1 MQPLAIIGFGEAGR
15 SFASAMTG
23 DRQVRAFDIRSASR
37 LTACAM
43 RADYA
48 AAGVQGCETAAE
60 ALHGAAAVLSLVTA
74 DQALPAA
81 RLYAPSLAAGAIW
94 LDMNSVAPGTKR
106 AAAELVG
113 ATGGRYV
120 DAAVMAPVNPALLD
134 VPVLLSGEH
143 AAAGLDILQTLG
155 FTQARVAG
163 AAVGRAATIKLLRSV
178 VFKGLE
184 ALTAECVLACD
195 KAGVLDEVLG
205 SLGADWPSLADYRL
219 DRMMLHG
226 VRRAAEM
233 REAARML
240 QDLGIA
246 PLMTRG
252 TIEWQ
257 QRLGAR
263 ASEPV
268 PDGLGPKLARLAL

>member
-1 MQPLAIIGFGEAGR
+1 MQTLAIIGFGEAGR
-15 SFASAMTG
+15 SFAAAMGRDRGIRAYDIKMTSAMH
-23 DRQVRAFDIRSASR
+23 
-37 LTACAM
+37 
-43 RADYA
+43 ADYA

-74 DQALPAA
+74 DQALAAA
-81 RLYAPSLAAGAIW
+81 RIYAQSLAAGAVW
-94 LDMNSVAPGTKR
+94 LDMNSVSPATKR
-106 AAAELVG
+106 AAAEVIG
-113 ATGGRYV
+113 AAGGRYV
-120 DAAVMAPVNPALLD
+120 DAAVMAPANPALLD

-143 AAAGLDILQTLG
+143 AAAGLDILQTFG
-155 FTQARVAG
+155 FTHARIAG

-184 ALTAECVLACD
+184 ALTAECALACD

-219 DRMMLHG
+219 DRMMVHG

-233 REAARML
+233 REAASML

-263 ASEPV
+263 ASEAV
-268 PDGLGPKLARLAL
+268 PDGLGPKLARLVL